1 MFVDTLTWLWTVFP
15 SIILDVNVIFT
26 ILLWHGIF
34 SFLPQSCRARLIIWH
49 LFIIYNAKLISPYQW
64 NDNSGTDLIWYAS
77 ISLKSRQ
84 WTMKRSSDF
93 AWKRGTTLELYNYSY
108 EKPDVLIKI
117 SQCSHFSWRHGFH
130 LLILFNWDHGINET
144 LYSCCYVEFN
154 YVSVPKFYDGLIE
167 TLLKYWPEWGVV
179 SHCLTWM

>member
-1 MFVDTLTWLWTVFP
+1 MSMLFSPYCSGMVYIVF
-15 SIILDVNVIFT
+15 SLNRAGNG
-26 ILLWHGIF
+26 WSSGICL
-34 SFLPQSCRARLIIWH
+34 SYIMPG
-49 LFIIYNAKLISPYQW
+49 AKLISPYQW
-64 NDNSGTDLIWYAS
+64 TDNSGTNLIWYAS

-117 SQCSHFSWRHGFH
+117 SQRSHFSWRHGFH

-144 LYSCCYVEFN
+144 LYSWCYVEFN
-154 YVSVPKFYDGLIE
+154 YVSVRIRA
-167 TLLKYWPEWGVV
+167 
-179 SHCLTWM
+179 